1 MTRKSQKFL
10 SWTSFGFKMIK
21 TVFRIC
27 SLDTTQSRKPSRH
40 ISHDRCHVTGI
51 TTGRLCRLRFHINK
65 FSGFHYITIFHW
77 PTSTSHIPSHTI
89 SHTSSHTHHQ
99 SCTEIKIFFGFFQV
113 FIIFFGVV
121 DFSFF
126 FTLPKISSSSVECHE
141 SRRTCRHPNRCP
153 FSSGEERDRELE
165 EGDREL
171 EEWEWEGEWEEEKE
185 EEKAWE
191 LELAGISTLGFHE
204 QNLTQPAPG

>member
-10 SWTSFGFKMIK
+10 NWTSFGFKMIK

-99 SCTEIKIFFGFFQV
+99 SCTKIFLGFFNFLLFFLV
-113 FIIFFGVV
+113 WWIFH
-121 DFSFF
+121 FF
-126 FTLPKISSSSVECHE
+126 LHCLKFPPLPSSATRAGEPAGTRTAAPFPPERKGIGSW
-141 SRRTCRHPNRCP
+141 RRGIGSWRSGSGKGSGRRRRRRRRHG
-153 FSSGEERDRELE
+153 SWS
-165 EGDREL
+165 
-171 EEWEWEGEWEEEKE
+171 
-185 EEKAWE
+185 
-191 LELAGISTLGFHE
+191 
-204 QNLTQPAPG
+204 